1 MKCEGQLV
9 VITGGGH
16 GIGRGLAHRFAQE
29 GARHVAVIDL
39 DGEAAHSVASE
50 CCINQCKGSGHQADV
65 GNRTQLLDCIDRI
78 VEPHGPIDMFFSN
91 AGIGV
96 GGGLDTDDATWQ
108 KLWNVNVHS
117 HIWAAQ
123 AVIPSMIER
132 GGGTII
138 STASA
143 AGLLTNIGA
152 FPYAVTKHAA
162 VAVAEWLSV
171 TYGDNG
177 IQVAC
182 LCPMG
187 VETQLLDDSGEL
199 QALLRPGALSVDAVV
214 DATMAGIETGTFL
227 ILPHGEVSKFMRHK
241 ASDPDRWL
249 GSMRT
254 LQKHLGLGPSKG

>member
-1 MKCEGQLV
+1 M
-9 VITGGGH
+9 ITGAGH

-39 DGEAAHSVASE
+39 DGEAARSVASE
-50 CCINQCKGSGHQADV
+50 CYIGQCKASSHQADV
-65 GNRTQLLDCIDRI
+65 GNRTQLLNCIDTI
-78 VEPHGPIDMFFSN
+78 VEANGPIDMFFSN

-96 GGGLDTDDATWQ
+96 GGGLDTDDTTWQ
-108 KLWNVNVHS
+108 KLWSVNVHS

-132 GGGTII
+132 GGGTIG

-171 TYGDNG
+171 TYGDSG
-177 IQVAC
+177 IQVSC

-187 VETQLLDDSGEL
+187 VETQLLEDSGAL

-214 DATMAGIETGTFL
+214 DATISGIESGIFL
-227 ILPHGEVSKFMRHK
+227 ILPHPEVGKFMHHK

-249 GSMRT
+249 RSMRA
-254 LQKHLGLGPSKG
+254 LQNQLGLGPSKD